1 MSQAN
6 VEVIR
11 TLFEAYSRGDH
22 DAALECLAP
31 DVHYETGQEI
41 PADSRD
47 AVRTMWERWE
57 SAWDEI
63 ETVPEEFIDAGDR
76 VVVTVR
82 YLGKGRGSG
91 IAYKDLL
98 FDVYTLREG
107 RCVHKQEFRSKEE
120 ALAAAGLSRPR

>member
-1 MSQAN
+1 MSQKN

-11 TLFEAYSRGDH
+11 MLFEAYRRGDY

-41 PADSRD
+41 PADGRD

-57 SAWDEI
+57 GAWDEI

-91 IAYKDLL
+91 ITYKDLL
-98 FDVYTLREG
+98 FDVYTLRDG
-107 RCVHKQEFRSKEE
+107 LCVHKKEFRSKDE